1 MTDLILGVIALCL
14 VVLTIELTI
23 VMYFIM
29 IFLNEAIALT
39 RRIKALE
46 ISLEEKM
53 NKLETGLTILGVGM
67 FKRMFRGFG
76 KFFKTNNKKK

>member
-14 VVLTIELTI
+14 VILTIELTI

-53 NKLETGLTILGVGM
+53 EKLETGLTLLGVGV
-67 FKRMFRGFG
+67 FKKLFGGFG
-76 KFFKTNNKKK
+76 KIFKGKK

>member
-23 VMYFIM
+23 VMYFVM

-53 NKLETGLTILGVGM
+53 EKLETGLTLLGVGV
-67 FKRMFRGFG
+67 FKKVFRGINSI
-76 KFFKTNNKKK
+76 FKNKK

>member
-1 MTDLILGVIALCL
+1 MTDLILGVIALCF

-23 VMYFIM
+23 VLYFVM

-39 RRIKALE
+39 RRVKALE

-53 NKLETGLTILGVGM
+53 EKLESGLSLLGIGI
-67 FKRMFRGFG
+67 FKKSLKGFG
-76 KFFKTNNKKK
+76 RLFKGKK

>member
-1 MTDLILGVIALCL
+1 MIDLILGVIALCL
-14 VVLTIELTI
+14 VILTIELTI

-39 RRIKALE
+39 RRVKTLE

-53 NKLETGLTILGVGM
+53 NKLEMGLTVLGAGM
-67 FKRMFRGFG
+67 FKKVFRGLG
-76 KFFKTNNKKK
+76 KVFKNKK